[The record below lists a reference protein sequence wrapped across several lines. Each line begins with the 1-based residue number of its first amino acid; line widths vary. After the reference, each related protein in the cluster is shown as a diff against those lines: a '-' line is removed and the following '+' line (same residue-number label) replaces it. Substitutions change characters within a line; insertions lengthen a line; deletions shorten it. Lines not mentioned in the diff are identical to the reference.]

1 MKYFIYFFTSILII
15 GCSGDDD
22 VVTNPDLNSSG
33 LGGEWNLINVSGGFI
48 GINENLDKGIII
60 WNFNETN
67 KNVVITNNNMND
79 AINDILPSGTYNF
92 SMVTINGN
100 EELIINDRNL
110 GNFELTNNEF
120 TIDEQFRDGFR
131 YTFQR

>member
-79 AINDILPSGTYNF
+79 AINDILPTGTYNF